1 MAVKW
6 TKQTRSK
13 NRVQEQ
19 FRKKISDAF
28 RDRKVIHH
36 IDPKRIIIAKTRR
49 MK

>member
-19 FRKKISDAF
+19 IRKKISDKVHF
-28 RDRKVIHH
+28 RKGISK
-36 IDPKRIIIAKTRR
+36 IDMNKIIIAKTRR
-49 MK
+49 VK

>member
-13 NRVQEQ
+13 NHVQEQ

-28 RDRKVIHH
+28 RDRKVVHH

-49 MK
+49 FK